1 MSIFNKLTTQQNNQ
15 QASEDGNKLNLQ
27 ELEFLLKTLKT
38 TQLVGEQVEMFY
50 ILVTKLQNQYL
61 QQEAK

>member
-1 MSIFNKLTTQQNNQ
+1 MSIFNKLATQQNNQ
-15 QASEDGNKLNLQ
+15 ASEDSNKLNLQ